1 MVILWLGGW
10 EEQATL
16 PQQMLAHLLP
26 CQRPLIFDLCS
37 SHLSLLLRFSKSY
50 YPVFQLFNFA
60 LSHFYY
66 RGNSTRFLFLL
77 LQFFNSRHSIWIYC
91 NYYFFAHIV
100 YFYFKRILTV
110 IEMLYNNHFQW
121 SLYYWDMVHIEI
133 GISWFSFLMDIV
145 IFFGL
150 NEYFQLIS
158 ECLLVSKFLISV
170 WCLILV
176 AASFIHFCMCI

>member
-1 MVILWLGGW
+1 MTFVLLTSPYCSDLASHITLSSSSLVLPSVISTT
-10 EEQATL
+10 EAIQQDFYFSCYNFSTL
-16 PQQMLAHLLP
+16 DTPFEFIA
-26 CQRPLIFDLCS
+26 IIT
-37 SHLSLLLRFSKSY
+37 SLY
-50 YPVFQLFNFA
+50 ILF
-60 LSHFYY
+60 
-66 RGNSTRFLFLL
+66 T
-77 LQFFNSRHSIWIYC
+77 
-91 NYYFFAHIV
+91 
-100 YFYFKRILTV
+100 FYFKRILTV

-170 WCLILV
+170 RCLILV